1 MKDYDRFAKNMA
13 GLGALFDKVPAEPV
27 IELYWRTLSDL
38 SDADF
43 ERACTLAA
51 KRLKFFPKP
60 AELREMVA
68 EDQEAIAMAAWEEL
82 LGAIRDVSQYRSV
95 DFLDPAISAT
105 VEFMG
110 GWEAVCLWTREELAF
125 RRKEFMDT
133 YRISRRRNP
142 ERKVLGGQFGGK
154 PVEIGYGRRD
164 LKLVAK
170 R

>member
-1 MKDYDRFAKNMA
+1 MKNWENFVTGMA
-13 GLGALFDKVPAEPV
+13 GLATIFDQEPSKEKAR
-27 IELYWRTLSDL
+27 IYWQLLSDL

-51 KRLKFFPKP
+51 RRLKFFPKP

-82 LGAIRDVSQYRSV
+82 LGGIRSVGQYRSV